1 MWDFFSLERYMPHAI
16 CFAEDPDLIVTHVGS
31 DAVIALSYFSIP
43 LAIMYFAKERKDL
56 EFKWIAHLFILFIL
70 WCGIT
75 HVADLV
81 TIWYPIYGVQATAK
95 MLTALASVSTAIVVW
110 AIMPQLIALPSPGD
124 LKTAN
129 RALQDEIEVRREAET
144 NLRRARDELEARV
157 AERTEELQDVNRRLR
172 EQSRFLESIIGNAGS
187 AIWVKGI
194 DNRYQLVNDEW
205 SKITGIS
212 RDRAIGFTDHDI
224 LPSHMADAF
233 VRNDRLVIATRR
245 PLREEEPLTTS
256 EEIQAIV
263 STKFPILS
271 EGGEVVAVGGIAT
284 DVTALKSAQTE
295 LLEVNKQ
302 LIDEVAMRERAQ
314 IEQAEYARQLEISN
328 TELDSFAHTASHD
341 LKEPLRGIS
350 HYATFALEDHEDD
363 LPEDVKSRLI
373 DIRTMASRLQGMID
387 SLYRLAKSGRHW
399 NPVNRVNIGDCA
411 KVAVE
416 TLSSYIAT
424 QDAAVKIAEK
434 MPTMRVD
441 PEQVQQLYRN
451 LIANGIKYNHSE
463 AKTVDIGWVRSVFDL
478 PDGDALSALR
488 RTSGPV
494 FFVRDNGIGIPEKS
508 NSEIFTVFRKL
519 SNKDD
524 NGESHGVGLSIAKRI
539 VDRHGGTIWT
549 RPVEGGGSVF
559 YFTLSA

>member
-16 CFAEDPDLIVTHVGS
+16 CFAEDPDLIVTHVGA

-43 LAIMYFAKERKDL
+43 LAILYFARERKDL
-56 EFKWIAHLFILFIL
+56 EFRWIAHLFILFIL

-95 MLTALASVSTAIVVW
+95 MMTALASVSTAIVVW
-110 AIMPQLIALPSPGD
+110 VIMPRLIALPSPGD

-129 RALQDEIEVRREAET
+129 LALRDEIEVRREAET
-144 NLRRARDELEARV
+144 NLRRARDELENRV
-157 AERTEELQDVNRRLR
+157 AKRTEELQDVNRRLM

-205 SKITGIS
+205 TKLTGVA
-212 RDRAIGFTDHDI
+212 RDRAVGYTDHDI
-224 LPSHMADAF
+224 LPPDMADVF
-233 VRNDRLVIATRR
+233 VRNDRQVIATRR

-256 EEIQAIV
+256 EDVSAIV

-271 EGGEVVAVGGIAT
+271 DDGDVIAVGGIAT
-284 DVTALKSAQTE
+284 DVTELKSAQHE
-295 LLEVNKQ
+295 LMEANKQ

-314 IEQAEYARQLEISN
+314 VEQAEYARQLEISN
-328 TELDSFAHTASHD
+328 TELDNFAHTASHD

-350 HYATFALEDHEDD
+350 HYATFALEDHGDEI
-363 LPEDVKSRLI
+363 PEDVKSRLT

-399 NPVNRVNIGDCA
+399 NPVNRTNVGECA
-411 KVAVE
+411 QAAIE
-416 TLSSYIAT
+416 TLASYVAS
-424 QDAAVKIAEK
+424 QNARVSVADD
-434 MPTMRVD
+434 MPSMRID
-441 PEQVQQLYRN
+441 PEQVQQLFRN
-451 LIANGIKYNHSE
+451 LIANGIKYNKSE
-463 AKTVDIGWVRSVFDL
+463 EKLVAVGWVRSAQDL
-478 PDGDALSALR
+478 PKEHALSAMR
-488 RTSGPV
+488 KSTGPI
-494 FFVRDNGIGIPEKS
+494 FFVQDNGIGIPQHAG
-508 NSEIFTVFRKL
+508 NEIFSVFRKL
-519 SNKDD
+519 SLAED

-549 RPVEGGGSVF
+549 RPANGCGSVF
-559 YFTLSA
+559 YFTLTA

>member
-1 MWDFFSLERYMPHAI
+1 MWDFFSLERYMPHSI

-144 NLRRARDELEARV
+144 NLRRARDELEVRV

-187 AIWVKGI
+187 AIWVKGV
-194 DNRYQLVNDEW
+194 DNRYQLVNEEW
-205 SKITGIS
+205 SKITGIP

-224 LPSHMADAF
+224 LPPHMADTF
-233 VRNDRLVIATRR
+233 VRNDRQVIATRR

-256 EEIQAIV
+256 DEVKAIV

-271 EGGEVVAVGGIAT
+271 EGGVVIAVGGIAT
-284 DVTALKSAQTE
+284 DVTAQKSAQNE

-302 LIDEVAMRERAQ
+302 LVDEVAMRERAQ

-350 HYATFALEDHEDD
+350 HYATFALEDHPDD

-387 SLYRLAKSGRHW
+387 SLYRLAKSGRRW
-399 NPVNRVNIGDCA
+399 NPVNRANIGECA
-411 KVAVE
+411 QAAVE
-416 TLSSYIAT
+416 TLASYIAT
-424 QDAAVKIAEK
+424 QDGVVKVDDK

-441 PEQVQQLYRN
+441 SEQVQQLYRN
-451 LIANGIKYNHSE
+451 LIANALKYNHSDSKMVE
-463 AKTVDIGWVRSVFDL
+463 IGWVRSVSDL
-478 PDGDALSALR
+478 PDGDALSVLR
-488 RTSGPV
+488 KTSGPV

-508 NSEIFTVFRKL
+508 RNEIFTVFRKL
-519 SNKDD
+519 SNSDD
-524 NGESHGVGLSIAKRI
+524 NGDSHGVGLSIAKRI